1 MTAQT
6 IGSAVAKRDEM
17 PSPSKLIGNNKGSL
31 AQVMPSHLRAD
42 TWVRIAQGT
51 VRRDPKL
58 ADAANS
64 SPNSLMVALME
75 AARLGLEPG
84 TEQFYLTPR
93 KVKGRPEVLGIV
105 GYQGLIELMY
115 RSGAV
120 ASVVVEVVREHDEFV
135 WKPGALDDRVPPRW
149 EGPQQR
155 PFHDADWFATEEHRG
170 ALRGVYAYAE
180 MNNGATSKVV
190 VLGRDHIARAKD
202 SAQGADSTYSPWK
215 TNEEAMWLKTAARR
229 LSKWVPTSTED
240 RRIVQGIA
248 ERADRP
254 SLTAADIEPD
264 PLDITDHAVDAD
276 QPIDAELVDDG
287 VQA

>member
-1 MTAQT
+1 MAAQT

-105 GYQGLIELMY
+105 DYQGLIELMY

-120 ASVVVEVVREHDEFV
+120 ASVVVEVVREHDEFA

-202 SAQGADSTYSPWK
+202 SAQGAD
-215 TNEEAMWLKTAARR
+215 
-229 LSKWVPTSTED
+229 
-240 RRIVQGIA
+240 
-248 ERADRP
+248 
-254 SLTAADIEPD
+254 
-264 PLDITDHAVDAD
+264 
-276 QPIDAELVDDG
+276 
-287 VQA
+287 

>member
-6 IGSAVAKRDEM
+6 IGTAVAKKNDGPTSMIATYRAD
-17 PSPSKLIGNNKGSL
+17 L
-31 AQVMPSHLRAD
+31 AQVMPSHMRAD

-51 VRRDPKL
+51 LRRDRKL
-58 ADAANS
+58 MEAATR

-84 TEQFYLTPR
+84 TEQYYLTPR
-93 KVKGRPEVLGIV
+93 KVKGVPEVLGIT

-120 ASVVVEVVREHDEFV
+120 ASVVVEVVREHDVFV
-135 WKPGALDDRVPPRW
+135 WRPGALDDQVPPRW
-149 EGPQQR
+149 NGPQAR
-155 PFHDADWFATEEHRG
+155 PFHDADWFGTAETRG
-170 ALRGVYAYAE
+170 ALKGVYAYAE
-180 MNNGATSKVV
+180 MTNGATSKVV
-190 VLGRDHIARAKD
+190 VLGRDHIARAKE
-202 SAQGADSTYSPWK
+202 SAQGADSQYSPWK

-264 PLDITDHAVDAD
+264 PLDITDHTTEADDA
-276 QPIDAELVDDG
+276 IDAELVEDG
-287 VQA
+287 GHQ

>member
-6 IGSAVAKRDEM
+6 IGTAVARQDDK
-17 PSPSKLIGNNKGSL
+17 PTPSKLIGNNRAEL
-31 AQVMPSHLRAD
+31 AQVMPSHMRAD

-58 ADAANS
+58 LEAANA
-64 SPNSLMVALME
+64 SPASLMVALME
-75 AARLGLEPG
+75 SARLGLEPG

-93 KVKGRPEVLGIV
+93 RVKGRPEVLGIV

-120 ASVVVEVVREHDEFV
+120 ASVVVEVVRDKDAFR
-135 WKPGALDDRVPPRW
+135 WAPGRMTKP
-149 EGPQQR
+149 E
-155 PFHDADWFATEEHRG
+155 HDADWFGGVETRG
-170 ALRGVYAYAE
+170 ALKGVYAYAE
-180 MNNGATSKVV
+180 MTNGSTSKVV
-190 VLGRDHIARAKD
+190 VLGRDHVAKAKE
-202 SAQGADSTYSPWK
+202 SAQGADSAYSPWK

-240 RRIVQGIA
+240 RRIVQGTA

-254 SLTAADIEPD
+254 SLTAADVEPD
-264 PLDITDHAVDAD
+264 PLDITGAV
-276 QPIDAELVDDG
+276 EVDDDAIDG
-287 VQA
+287 EVVEDGGQQ